1 MEKLYTL
8 KQVAEIIGIKYTT
21 LVKDWRQRLLPS
33 GANYINISVNPEKEC
48 TPRFRQV
55 DIETF
60 IRARLGIQKKEE
72 STRGRKQR

>member
-8 KQVAEIIGIKYTT
+8 RQVGEIIGISYSV
-21 LVKDWRQRLLPS
+21 LCKDWRKRLLPY
-33 GANYINISVNPEKEC
+33 GVNYVNVAVDPTKSC
-48 TPRFRQV
+48 SPRFRQV

-60 IRARLGIQKKEE
+60 IRARLGIQKQEE

>member
-8 KQVAEIIGIKYTT
+8 KQVAEIIGIKYST

-48 TPRFRQV
+48 TPRFRQR
-55 DIETF
+55 DIEKF
-60 IRARLGIQKKEE
+60 LQSRLGIQEG
-72 STRGRKQR
+72 TGRGKRK